1 MKVLVN
7 YGFPLLY
14 IRLLQADCF
23 FLFSLGGV
31 FVFAATPPPCVSVS
45 LCLLFSIFLC
55 VPTPRACLTPSPP
68 LGCSPGGPWE
78 RKYVHPPPPQ
88 PLLPP

>member
-31 FVFAATPPPCVSVS
+31 FVFAATPPLVYQFLSVCYSLFFSVS
-45 LCLLFSIFLC
+45 
-55 VPTPRACLTPSPP
+55 R
-68 LGCSPGGPWE
+68 
-78 RKYVHPPPPQ
+78 PQ
-88 PLLPP
+88 GLA